1 MHIVDT
7 YFREGAPDFVPLSSE
22 CRGAILASKASSTLI
37 FGKAREEM
45 MEKLRGSR
53 ETPVREQ
60 LKRGGD
66 RPVVSNTCRT
76 LIGCFGLVVTC
87 FYCFDGSL
95 DFLDIIRKL
104 AYQTIAAL
112 RCTDALR
119 TRYTF

>member
-53 ETPVREQ
+53 ETPVRE
-60 LKRGGD
+60 
-66 RPVVSNTCRT
+66 
-76 LIGCFGLVVTC
+76 
-87 FYCFDGSL
+87 
-95 DFLDIIRKL
+95 
-104 AYQTIAAL
+104 
-112 RCTDALR
+112 
-119 TRYTF
+119 